1 MKYIAEVNKKY
12 LVLVPAES
20 ADLAQEK
27 LFEYYGVREVRVLF
41 LNGTMMSADDFLDL
55 VQHRE
60 MVSQDNLRIMS
71 KALQDARAEDNQ
83 AKIEYNEAA
92 RDYERIHKIY
102 DEAVSAL
109 ETAESRKTQASR
121 LSAETGHAYHELL
134 EKFGNA

>member
-12 LVLVPAES
+12 LVSVLAES
-20 ADLAQEK
+20 SDLAQDK
-27 LFEYYGVREVRVLF
+27 LLEYYGVREVRVLF
-41 LNGTMMSADDFLDL
+41 LNGTMSADDFLDL

-60 MVSQDNLRIMS
+60 MVSQEYLRNLS

-102 DEAVSAL
+102 EEAVSAL

>member
-1 MKYIAEVNKKY
+1 MKYIAEVNNKY
-12 LVLVPAES
+12 LVSVPAES

-27 LFEYYGVREVRVLF
+27 LLEYYGVREVRVLF
-41 LNGTMMSADDFLDL
+41 QNGTMSADDFLEL
-55 VQHRE
+55 AQNRE
-60 MVSQDNLRIMS
+60 MSSLDYIRSLA

-92 RDYERIHKIY
+92 REYERIHNIY
-102 DEAVSAL
+102 EEAVSAL